1 LAITEARIVHPL
13 NIRKSDIFDLLRAA
27 ASSRAS
33 TRAEAIF
40 ASVNLEE
47 ALADDRLL
55 AQTLRMFQAL
65 CIKFAD

>member
-1 LAITEARIVHPL
+1 LAITEARIVHPV
-13 NIRKSDIFDLLRAA
+13 NIKKSDIFDLLPPA

-40 ASVNLEE
+40 ASRNLEE

-55 AQTLRMFQAL
+55 AQTLGMFQAL